1 MAKKIAIA
9 NISSKKQFIIGSIIS
24 YIVLALD
31 LIVALFLPKWINF
44 VIGQG
49 NYGVYTL
56 TNALVTMFLV
66 DFGLGAAASKF
77 LTKHVISN
85 DSKSEKN
92 LLGIIYKIYLLID
105 LIILIIFT
113 TVYFLIEKI
122 YVGLSS
128 EQIILLKTIFPI
140 IAFYNLLNFPFIS
153 LDGSLIAHE
162 QFIALKG
169 FSLFQ
174 KILYTGLVSLF
185 LIINAGVVFIS
196 IAASISG
203 LICLICKF
211 LFCKFHCN
219 LKPNFKFWDK
229 KIAWTILTFS
239 IWITIGT
246 IAIKLIASLLPSILG
261 VVSDA
266 RNIAIFGYAYALECN
281 AYSVSTV
288 FSSML
293 LPNVTRTV
301 ENNIDSKNELN
312 KITLKIGRLQ
322 CFIISLLF
330 FGFITFGKEFL
341 VLLMGVDYA
350 DSYLC
355 FILLFIP
362 NMISACFDAARTVS
376 HVLNTV
382 KYTAIIRISVAITII
397 ALAFLFGHRMGAIGV
412 CLAYFLASIIGEL
425 LNVIFV
431 YGFKQKMSIRKISL
445 GILAPQIIPTLVPT
459 ILLIIV
465 KRFIGFDSWLLLLG
479 GIALYTLIYLAL
491 FYFIS
496 LNFVERNQ
504 VIRRILR
511 IKRKDD
517 KYPLFDQ
524 NTILKCGEKEI
535 ALGDERIVF
544 VATTDLEL
552 NNYEIVSPSYGSS
565 IAFKNKKNPFF
576 MYLKT
581 NDDFQRNFSGIVIC
595 EQDEFDIFKNELQLA
610 SKIVILYSSKV
621 TSSKKEGAKEI

>member
-1 MAKKIAIA
+1 MAKGFAIA

-31 LIVALFLPKWINF
+31 LIVALFLPKWINS

-56 TNALVTMFLV
+56 TNALVTMFLI

-85 DSKSEKN
+85 DGKSEKD

-105 LIILIIFT
+105 LIILVIFT

-122 YVGLSS
+122 YVGLSN
-128 EQIILLKTIFPI
+128 EQIVLIKTIFPI

-169 FSLFQ
+169 FSLLQ

-185 LIINAGVVFIS
+185 LLINAGVVFIS

-203 LICLICKF
+203 LVCLICKF
-211 LFCKFHCN
+211 IFCKFHCN

-246 IAIKLIASLLPSILG
+246 IAIKLIASFLPTILG

-266 RNIAIFGYAYALECN
+266 RNIAVFGYAYALECN

-301 ENNIDSKNELN
+301 ENSIDSKNELN
-312 KITLKIGRLQ
+312 KITLRIGRLQ

-330 FGFITFGKEFL
+330 FGFVTFGKEFL
-341 VLLMGVDYA
+341 VLLMGAGYA

-355 FILLFIP
+355 FILLFLP

-397 ALAFLFGHRMGAIGV
+397 ALAFVFGHRMGAIGV

-425 LNVIFV
+425 FNVIFV
-431 YGFKQKMSIRKISL
+431 YGFKQKMSIGKISL
-445 GILAPQIIPTLVPT
+445 GILGPQIIPTLVPT
-459 ILLIIV
+459 ILIIIV
-465 KRFIGFDSWLLLLG
+465 KKFIGFDSWLLLLG

-491 FYFIS
+491 YYFVS
-496 LNFVERNQ
+496 LNSAERNQ

-511 IKRKDD
+511 IKRKED
-517 KYPLFDQ
+517 KYSLFNQ
-524 NTILKCGEKEI
+524 NTIIKCGKKEI
-535 ALGDERIVF
+535 SLGNERIVF
-544 VATTDLEL
+544 VAASDLDL
-552 NNYEIVSPSYGSS
+552 DNIEIISSMYGSS
-565 IAFKNKKNPFF
+565 SPFKNKKNPFF
-576 MYLKT
+576 MYLKS
-581 NDDFQRNFSGIVIC
+581 NNDFQENFSGIVIC
-595 EQDEFDIFKNELQLA
+595 KQVEFNTFESALECA
-610 SKIVILYSSKV
+610 SKIIVLVNSKA
-621 TSSKKEGAKEI
+621 TSKTEGVKEI